1 MFLVDVLACPKCDGR
16 MRILAVVAKTEGI
29 QAILDSLGIAS
40 EAPRFRPAR
49 SPPQGELVEDRYD
62 YADPPV
68 PEW

>member
-1 MFLVDVLACPKCDGR
+1 MDPSTIPRFNR
-16 MRILAVVAKTEGI
+16 MPWAALLKRVVTKTKSI

-62 YADPPV
+62 DADPPA